1 MLWFRKDERIS
12 LSEWMAGMRA
22 LNEEM
27 PLPAPKF
34 RTKDLARG
42 KEGVCY
48 PEKPQRKVVAMK
60 RRSGQK

>member
-22 LNEEM
+22 LNEPM
-27 PLPAPKF
+27 TSQQPRF
-34 RTKDLARG
+34 STKELARG

-48 PEKPQRKVVAMK
+48 PEKRERKVVAMK
-60 RRSGQK
+60 RRAGK

>member
-22 LNEEM
+22 LNEQM
-27 PLPAPKF
+27 PLPPPRF
-34 RTKDLARG
+34 RTKEMARG

-48 PEKPQRKVVAMK
+48 P
-60 RRSGQK
+60 